1 MKTAIIIA
9 LVGLAATA
17 LFMTSGPSSSVE
29 TEFRSFL
36 ESHRVGYGTT
46 GEYSYR
52 LGVFADNLN
61 RIEQLNREN
70 PQATFAVNMFA
81 DRTAEE
87 MEQRMGLI
95 VPANKNVGSVHV
107 PAKNGESVNWTSM
120 WDSVK
125 NQGSCG
131 SCWAFSATAAFEARY
146 QLAHGSKH
154 TDLLFAEQEL
164 VDCDTQSNGCNGGWM
179 DNAFTY
185 LKGKGFCQESEYPY
199 TARDGTC
206 QDTKCTSGPQDK
218 AFTDITEGD
227 ENALLAELVNGPVSV
242 AVDASTWSFYA
253 GGILSKCGTGLNHG
267 VTLIASD
274 FDEESVTI
282 RNSWG
287 AGWGESGMIRL
298 AMNENMCGYAN
309 VASFPSF

>member
-81 DRTAEE
+81 DRTTEE
-87 MEQRMGLI
+87 MKVMMGFNA
-95 VPANKNVGSVHV
+95 PAKSAQPVHT
-107 PAKNGESVNWTSM
+107 PAKNGESVNWASM

-154 TDLLFAEQEL
+154 ADLSFAEQEL
-164 VDCDTQSNGCNGGWM
+164 VDCDTQSSGCNGGLM
-179 DNAFTY
+179 DFAFEY
-185 LKGKGFCQESEYPY
+185 LQNKGFCQESEYPY

-218 AFTDITEGD
+218 AFTDIPAGNED
-227 ENALLAELVNGPVSV
+227 ALLAELANGPVSV
-242 AVDASTWSFYA
+242 AVDANTWSFYS
-253 GGILSKCGTGLNHG
+253 GGIMSKCGSDLDHG
-267 VTLIASD
+267 VTLIAAD

-287 AGWGESGMIRL
+287 SGWGESGMIRL
-298 AMNENMCGYAN
+298 AMNKNMCGYAN
-309 VASFPSF
+309 AASVPSF